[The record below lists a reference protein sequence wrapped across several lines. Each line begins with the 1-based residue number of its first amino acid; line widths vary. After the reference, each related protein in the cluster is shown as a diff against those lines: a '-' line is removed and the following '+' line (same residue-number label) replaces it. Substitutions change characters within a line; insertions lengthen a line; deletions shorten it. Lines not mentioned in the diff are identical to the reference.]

1 MLKNLTNFWV
11 SKSEKQKNPTKKILL
26 TFLYICTM
34 IIYMMILKL
43 GIMNGKNGYIIT
55 LLLLYTLHYKLST
68 KFIRQVDNIWI

>member
-1 MLKNLTNFWV
+1 
-11 SKSEKQKNPTKKILL
+11 
-26 TFLYICTM
+26 M